1 MRTLHLRIL
10 VTFSFA
16 LLCTAAA
23 MMWFS
28 GSISRRTTGEF
39 FEGSMKLQLSQA
51 GRAYESGGP
60 SALAAYLKE
69 VDAALKGQRY
79 LTDAGGRDLATG
91 EDRSALRRTEFNRLG
106 FPAAREGHFVIVM
119 SSADGRYR
127 FVTVAPPPISLR
139 ILLPYFLIAVLLVAL
154 LGVWLSVSIVS
165 PLHKLASAVD
175 SFGRGDL
182 SARAD
187 DSRGDEIGKVAR
199 SFNGMAERIA
209 TLLTAERRLL
219 QDVSHEL
226 RSPLARLSFAAELM
240 KNARD
245 PETALSRMRREI
257 DRLARLVGTL
267 LEMTS
272 AEGDPATHKSVALPI
287 APLVEEIVDD
297 CSFEAAARHVKVECS
312 IASRAMLAADPE
324 LIRRAIENIL
334 RNAIRYSPENSTIEV
349 QLDDRADEV
358 AIRVRDYGPGVPE
371 DMLGRIFESF
381 FRVDESRDGTEG
393 GVGLGLSIVR
403 RVVLLHHGQVRA
415 ENALPGLRVE
425 MLLPCRTN
433 DAHSGT
439 PAA

>member
-1 MRTLHLRIL
+1 MRSLHLRIL

-28 GSISRRTTGEF
+28 GSISRRATGEF

-51 GRAYESGGP
+51 SRAYESGGP
-60 SALAAYLKE
+60 SPLAAYLRE
-69 VDAALKGQRY
+69 VDTALKGQRY
-79 LTDAGGRDLATG
+79 LTDTSGRDLATG
-91 EDRSALRRTEFNRLG
+91 EDRSTLRRTELNWLG
-106 FPAAREGHFVIVM
+106 FPVARNGHFVIVI

-127 FVTVAPPPISLR
+127 FVTVAPPPISLT

-154 LGVWLSVSIVS
+154 LGVWLSVSIIS
-165 PLHKLASAVD
+165 PLHKLANAVD

-182 SARAD
+182 TARAD
-187 DSRGDEIGKVAR
+187 DSRGDEIGKVSR
-199 SFNGMAERIA
+199 SFNGMADRIA

-245 PETALSRMRREI
+245 PEAALSRMRREI

-272 AEGDPATHKSVALPI
+272 AEGDPATHKGLALPI
-287 APLVEEIVDD
+287 APLVKKIVDD
-297 CSFEAAARHVKVECS
+297 CAFEAAAHQVNIACS
-312 IASRAMLAADPE
+312 IASQAVLEADPE
-324 LIRRAIENIL
+324 LLRRAIENIL
-334 RNAIRYSPENSTIEV
+334 RNAVRYSPKNSTIDV
-349 QLDDRADEV
+349 RLDDCPSGII
-358 AIRVRDYGPGVPE
+358 IRVRDYGPGVPE
-371 DMLGRIFESF
+371 DMLGRIFDSF
-381 FRVDESRDGTEG
+381 FRVAESRDGHEG

-403 RVVLLHHGQVRA
+403 RVVLLHHSQVRA